1 MLCWTPRSFICKIVF
16 KPLWFPGS
24 FLALTFPYVD
34 ISSGGPFGS
43 PFLPFYSL
51 SREKAGLLYL
61 LPILI
66 QSFTSVPFF
75 LHYPSAYQLSRSFGY
90 PFRHPILGP
99 CFGVYFVAWHFSTYI
114 IIVHKPK
121 VFLYSYTLV
130 SHFFYFMFWFYFLL
144 MPDFPAIFS
153 AFIFPINPFLF
164 SALFHPSLSIAPIG

>member
-114 IIVHKPK
+114 IFCISLKI
-121 VFLYSYTLV
+121 
-130 SHFFYFMFWFYFLL
+130 FYIHIPWW
-144 MPDFPAIFS
+144 AIFS
-153 AFIFPINPFLF
+153 ISCFDFTFYWCLISRQSFL
-164 SALFHPSLSIAPIG
+164 PSSFQ